1 MVKLYNFTTFDIMGD
16 IAFAEPLNMLR
27 DGEYIPWVESIFA
40 TVKLVS
46 LSHAMRRFNLEPLF
60 KMLLP
65 KSIKHKRK
73 EHVRFANEKV
83 DRRMVSK
90 TDKPDIWSLIIKNA
104 GKDVSKG
111 EMYSNAS
118 TFMIA
123 GTETT
128 ATVLSGL
135 TWLLCKNPEVLQKLK
150 DEIRGLGGRESLTIT
165 NLQRLVYLN
174 ACLEEGLR
182 MYPPVPVASM
192 RLVPKGGAIICDKMV
207 PEGVRFRCFARYTN
221 T

>member
-1 MVKLYNFTTFDIMGD
+1 MGD

-46 LSHAMRRFNLEPLF
+46 LSHAMWRFNLEPLF

-65 KSIKHKRK
+65 KSIKQKRK

-90 TDKPDIWSLIIKNA
+90 TDKPDIWSLVIKNA

-118 TFMIA
+118 TFMNA

-128 ATVLSGL
+128 ATVLSDL

-207 PEGVRFRCFARYTN
+207 PEGVSFRCFARYTN